1 MENMER
7 ELMGSV
13 EELSPKEELF
23 DEYERLQIE
32 LISEEETEK
41 RDEIEARLNTLAE
54 KLGITEE
61 SAE

>member
-7 ELMGSV
+7 EFIGSV